1 MNNHIAVRSTLL
13 SILLIA
19 SLAQPGS
26 VAASGSSIYDVRISL
41 LNKALFSSQPV
52 DVQLLDDKA
61 YILAG
66 LTVTRFNVSDPADIK
81 DQLSFGNIAGV
92 DAMAFSSR
100 YGYFLSGGRV
110 KIFDLTTNPPM
121 DRGYFET
128 QNTVAKLCVL
138 NGYLFLLRRDL
149 GLFVYD
155 IKNPEMPIL
164 KGNQIIFGDANSMYI
179 KGESAYI
186 TSSNARFQIIDY
198 TDPVKLPIVGTYF
211 MGTNFYDVFVQDNFA
226 YISQGSSGVQVL
238 NIETPSNPQWVTN
251 IFSRKSS
258 KQVVVSNYYAWV
270 NDDNTIQAF
279 YNKDARSYLYA
290 GAYDNEGAS
299 INRIAVINGKYILL
313 CSSDGYLKVLQI
325 EYNY

>member
-1 MNNHIAVRSTLL
+1 MNNHIVVRSK
-13 SILLIA
+13 ILYVIIFLTISFLNMVHA
-19 SLAQPGS
+19 SDN
-26 VAASGSSIYDVRISL
+26 SIYDVKISL
-41 LNKALFSSQPV
+41 VNKFLFGNQPV
-52 DVQLLDDKA
+52 DVQILDDKA

-66 LTVTRFNVSDPADIK
+66 MTVSRFNVADPGNTKEQINFA
-81 DQLSFGNIAGV
+81 NIAGV

-100 YGYFLSGGRV
+100 YGYFLSNGRI
-110 KIFDLTTNPPM
+110 KIFDLTANPPL

-128 QNTVAKLCVL
+128 QNAISKLCVL
-138 NGYLFLLRRDL
+138 NGYLFLLRSDL

-164 KGNQIIFGDANSMYI
+164 KGNQIIFGDPNSMFI
-179 KGESAYI
+179 KGQSVYI
-186 TSSNARFQIIDY
+186 TSSNAHFEIIDY
-198 TDPVKLPIVGTYF
+198 TDPVKLPVVGTYF

-226 YISQGSSGVQVL
+226 YISQGSTGVQVL
-238 NIETPSNPQWVTN
+238 NIETPSTPRWETN

-290 GAYDNEGAS
+290 GVYDNEGAS

-313 CSSDGYLKVLQI
+313 CSNDGYLKILQI
-325 EYNY
+325 SYNY